1 MFCLIFGIV
10 QARNTTKAAMKLL
23 DDILDIFVAYQ
34 VAGQEPA
41 VLSSDRMSALVAK
54 VDYKNLAGSSFSIGG
69 GSFVLPSNEDVM
81 GSLVEEDCYIVAKVQ
96 GFTQDLDPTASFNF
110 QQGN

>member
-1 MFCLIFGIV
+1 
-10 QARNTTKAAMKLL
+10 MKLL
-23 DDILDIFVAYQ
+23 DDILDMFVAYQ

-54 VDYKNLAGSSFSIGG
+54 VDYKNLAGSSFSISG
-69 GSFVLPSNEDVM
+69 GSFVLPSKEDVM
-81 GSLVEEDCYIVAKVQ
+81 GSLVDEDCYIVAKVQ